1 MFKILDQSSFL
12 QSTSC
17 FSDIS
22 DMKKWIQKLI
32 NQFETESDEVAA
44 NQKALDLSEERAS
57 LLYMIDIYS
66 QHLVDFDS
74 SPARKVREIFDEF
87 VKDLLKLDREKDERT
102 LFRFR
107 QYFAS
112 YRIEEYSYVQ
122 KTFDDFRGIIWDF
135 VDQLSDDLK
144 FDKAEDNKML
154 KNLDDLKDAVEAN
167 SIDSL
172 RSNARLFI
180 DNYIEMQSKR
190 DRRKTQRMDVIK
202 KNLESVR
209 KQLVEANDTI
219 NLDHLTKAFN
229 RKSFDEQMR
238 KNLSLYE
245 LSKKPTCLVMVDI
258 DHFKKVNDTYGHAIG
273 DFVIQE
279 CAKMLK
285 EVFYKPSDFVARIGG
300 EEFAVIL
307 SDQSLN
313 EAKRRAE
320 EALNKI
326 RQEAFVQDNVTIRF
340 TVSMGLALL
349 TPNENVETWMR
360 RADQALYDSKHN
372 GRNRLTIAGVSSSKE
387 DVA

>member
-1 MFKILDQSSFL
+1 
-12 QSTSC
+12 
-17 FSDIS
+17 
-22 DMKKWIQKLI
+22 MKKWIQKLI
-32 NQFETESDEVAA
+32 SQFETEADETAK
-44 NQKALDLSEERAS
+44 NQKALDLSEDRAS
-57 LLYMIDIYS
+57 LLYMVDVYS
-66 QHLVDFDS
+66 QHLIDFDS

-87 VKDLLKLDREKDERT
+87 VKELLKLDNTKDERT

-135 VDQLSDDLK
+135 VDQLAEDLK
-144 FDKAEDNKML
+144 FEKAEDNKML

-180 DNYIEMQSKR
+180 DNYIELQSKK
-190 DRRKTQRMDVIK
+190 DRRRTQRIEVIK
-202 KNLESVR
+202 KNLDSVR

-219 NLDHLTKAFN
+219 NQDHLTKAFN
-229 RKSFDEQMR
+229 RRSFDEQMR
-238 KNLSLYE
+238 KTLSLYE
-245 LSKKPTCLVMVDI
+245 LSRKPVSLLMVDI

-279 CAKMLK
+279 CVKMLK

-307 SDQSLN
+307 PDQGIN

-320 EALNKI
+320 EAINKI

-340 TVSMGLALL
+340 TVSMGLAMLV
-349 TPNENVETWMR
+349 PNENTETWMR

-372 GRNRLTIAGVSSSKE
+372 GRNRLTIAGLSPDKE

>member
-1 MFKILDQSSFL
+1 
-12 QSTSC
+12 
-17 FSDIS
+17 
-22 DMKKWIQKLI
+22 MKKWIQKLI
-32 NQFETESDEVAA
+32 SQFETDTGETEQ
-44 NQKALDLSEERAS
+44 NQKALNLSEDRAS
-57 LLYMIDIYS
+57 LLYMVDVYS

-74 SPARKVREIFDEF
+74 SPARKVREIFDDF
-87 VKDLLKLDREKDERT
+87 VKELLKLDNAKDERT

-144 FDKAEDNKML
+144 FDKAEDGKML

-180 DNYIEMQSKR
+180 DNYIELQGKR
-190 DRRKTQRMDVIK
+190 DRRRSQRMDVIK
-202 KNLESVR
+202 KNLENVR

-229 RKSFDEQMR
+229 RRSFDEQMR
-238 KNLSLYE
+238 KTLSLNE
-245 LSKKPTCLVMVDI
+245 LAKKPTCLLMIDI

-300 EEFAVIL
+300 EEFAVL
-307 SDQSLN
+307 LPDQSLN
-313 EAKRRAE
+313 EGKRRAE

-326 RQEAFVQDNVTIRF
+326 RTEAFVQDNITIRF

-349 TPNENVETWMR
+349 TPNENVEMWMR
-360 RADQALYDSKHN
+360 RADQALYDSKNN
-372 GRNRLTIAGVSSSKE
+372 GRNRLTIAGVSPADE